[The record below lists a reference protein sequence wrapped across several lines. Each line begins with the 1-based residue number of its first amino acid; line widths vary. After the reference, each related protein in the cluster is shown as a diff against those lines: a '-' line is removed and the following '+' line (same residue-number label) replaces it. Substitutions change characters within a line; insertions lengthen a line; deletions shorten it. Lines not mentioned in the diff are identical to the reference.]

1 VADVRWSTAAD
12 DERVMSQTHNTEQ
25 EQLSTARKFAVA
37 GLAAA
42 AAGIIVQIL
51 GGADYP
57 AIPPGALLLVA
68 AAVLF
73 AIRTRWTP
81 MVGLVIPVFLS
92 IGAVATPNMR
102 DYLGEP
108 SRAVVFTG
116 TLIQLLGM
124 AAGLVFGAAVVAAI
138 IRKGRRG

>member
-1 VADVRWSTAAD
+1 MN
-12 DERVMSQTHNTEQ
+12 RVHNAEQ
-25 EQLSTARKFAVA
+25 GLTTARRSAVA
-37 GLAAA
+37 GLIAA

-57 AIPPGALLLVA
+57 PIPPGAILLVV

-73 AIRTRWTP
+73 AVRTRWTP
-81 MVGLVIPVFLS
+81 VVGMLIPLFLS
-92 IGAVATPNMR
+92 VGAVATPNMR

-124 AAGLVFGAAVVAAI
+124 VVGLVCGAAVIVQS
-138 IRKGRRG
+138 IREGRRG

>member
-1 VADVRWSTAAD
+1 MNR
-12 DERVMSQTHNTEQ
+12 EHNAEQ
-25 EQLSTARKFAVA
+25 GLTTARRPAVA
-37 GLAAA
+37 GLIAA

-57 AIPPGALLLVA
+57 PIPPGAILLVV

-73 AIRTRWTP
+73 AVRTRWTP
-81 MVGLVIPVFLS
+81 VVGMLIPLFLS
-92 IGAVATPNMR
+92 VGAVATPNMR

-124 AAGLVFGAAVVAAI
+124 VVGLVFGAVVIAQS
-138 IRKGRRG
+138 IRKGRRE

>member
-1 VADVRWSTAAD
+1 MN
-12 DERVMSQTHNTEQ
+12 RVHNAEQ
-25 EQLSTARKFAVA
+25 GLTTARRSAVA
-37 GLAAA
+37 GLTAA

-57 AIPPGALLLVA
+57 PIPPGAILLVV

-73 AIRTRWTP
+73 AVRTRWTP
-81 MVGLVIPVFLS
+81 VVGMLIPLFLS
-92 IGAVATPNMR
+92 VGAVATPNMR

-124 AAGLVFGAAVVAAI
+124 VVGLVFGAVVIAQS
-138 IRKGRRG
+138 IRKGRRE

>member
-1 VADVRWSTAAD
+1 
-12 DERVMSQTHNTEQ
+12 MNQTHDTEQ
-25 EQLSTARKFAVA
+25 KQLSTARKFAVT

-81 MVGLVIPVFLS
+81 VVGLVIPVFLS

-116 TLIQLLGM
+116 TVIQLLGM
-124 AAGLVFGAAVVAAI
+124 VVGLVFGAAVVAAI

>member
-12 DERVMSQTHNTEQ
+12 DERVMSQTHNTVQ

-102 DYLGEP
+102 DHLGEP